1 MSNPAPIRV
10 GQRLRVTIERV
21 VFQGSGLGRL
31 PDGRVVFVP
40 YTAPGDEAEIEI
52 AEARDDYVRAELVRV
67 HTPAL
72 VRAVPPCRYF
82 GTCGGCQW
90 QHLTYASQL
99 EWKRNILRELL
110 ARVGKLIDVPV
121 SAPIAPAGPWEYR
134 ARAQFKV
141 FAGSRLHIG
150 FHQRETHRVVDIDRC
165 PLLDARLN
173 RVLGVLRRM
182 RDPALPKLFPRL
194 REIWVAVGAGAA
206 TGTGAGEAIVSLFA
220 RAQDR
225 AAIRLLF
232 HRIQTEVPTLQGVV
246 LLDGDPRQHPRFV
259 DRHGHGAIV
268 EQVGDHRFRVDAT
281 AFFQVS
287 GRAAETLTRLV
298 MEGAAPTGTER
309 VLDLYGGVGT
319 FTVPLARL
327 AREVVGVEANPAA
340 AADAVHNLHSNG
352 CPGARIVQAQ
362 AEQALP
368 ALAQE
373 GPWDLII
380 LDPPR
385 QGASRR
391 VLDAITAM
399 AVPRLVYV
407 SCDPSTLARD
417 LGVLVPAGY
426 RCTALTPVDLFP
438 QTFHLESVAV
448 LERTV

>member
-1 MSNPAPIRV
+1 MTVSSNVSV
-10 GQRLRVTIERV
+10 GQRLRVTIERL

-31 PDGRVVFVP
+31 SDGRIVFVP
-40 YTAPGDEAEIEI
+40 YTAPGDDAEIEVT
-52 AEARDDYVRAELVRV
+52 ETRDDYVRAQLVRV
-67 HTPAL
+67 LSPAPIRATPA
-72 VRAVPPCRYF
+72 CRYF
-82 GTCGGCQW
+82 GTCGGCHW

-99 EWKRNILRELL
+99 EWKRDILCELL
-110 ARVGKLIDVPV
+110 ARVGKLTDVPV

-134 ARAQFKV
+134 ARAQLKV

-173 RVLGVLRRM
+173 RVLGILRDM

-194 REIWVAVGAGAA
+194 REIWVAVGTGA
-206 TGTGAGEAIVSLFA
+206 GTGAGEVIVSLFA

-232 HRIQTEVPTLQGVV
+232 HRIQAEVPTLQGVV

-259 DRHGHGAIV
+259 DRHGHGAIM
-268 EQVGDHRFRVDAT
+268 EQVGAHRFRVDST

-287 GRAAETLTRLV
+287 GLAAETLTSLV
-298 MEGAAPTGTER
+298 MEGAALTGSER

-319 FTVPLARL
+319 FAVPLARH
-327 AREVVGVEANPAA
+327 AKEVVGVEANAAA
-340 AADAVHNLHSNG
+340 AADAVHNLRSNG
-352 CPGARIVQAQ
+352 CAGARIVQAQ
-362 AEQALP
+362 AGQALP

-373 GPWDLII
+373 GPWDLVV

-385 QGASRR
+385 QGVSRR
-391 VLDAITAM
+391 VLDAITGM
-399 AVPRLVYV
+399 AVPRIVYV

-426 RCTALTPVDLFP
+426 RCSALAPVDLFP
-438 QTFHLESVAV
+438 QTFHLEAVAV
-448 LERTV
+448 LERAT

>member
-1 MSNPAPIRV
+1 MTTSSPNRA
-10 GQRLRVTIERV
+10 GQRLRVTIERL

-40 YTAPGDEAEIEI
+40 YTAPGDEAEIDI
-52 AEARDDYVRAELVRV
+52 TEARDDYVRADLVCV
-67 HTPAL
+67 LTPAP
-72 VRAVPPCRYF
+72 VRATPACRYF
-82 GTCGGCQW
+82 GTCGGCHW

-99 EWKRNILRELL
+99 EWKRDILRELL
-110 ARVGKLIDVPV
+110 ARVGKLTDVPV

-141 FAGSRLHIG
+141 FAGGRIHIG

-173 RVLGVLRRM
+173 RVLGVLRHM

-194 REIWVAVGAGAA
+194 REVWAAVG
-206 TGTGAGEAIVSLFA
+206 TGTGEAIVSLFA

-232 HRIQTEVPTLQGVV
+232 HRIQAEVPTLQGVV

-268 EQVGDHRFRVDAT
+268 EQVGAHRFRVDAT

-287 GRAAETLTRLV
+287 GLAAETLTRLV
-298 MEGAAPTGTER
+298 VEGAALTGTER

-327 AREVVGVEANPAA
+327 AREIVGVEANAVA
-340 AADAVHNLHSNG
+340 AADAIHNLRSNG
-352 CPGARIVQAQ
+352 CLEARIVQAQ

-373 GPWDLII
+373 GHWDLVI

-391 VLDAITAM
+391 VLEIIAGM

-426 RCTALTPVDLFP
+426 RCIALTPVDLFP

-448 LERTV
+448 LERTP